1 MKRATAPAFVFAL
14 CLSGC
19 GGSATTQPPTIAVN
33 PVASSTLQF
42 AVGVATIS
50 TQGGATVSKGLNV
63 VETLRGSAG
72 LSGVLYDVPS
82 ITGPTT
88 LAITSDSVRNLPIT
102 AQFAGSDYGTNRITQ
117 ATLDQPQYARF
128 FAGPLAN
135 GIGSAIPS
143 VGAFGYG
150 LCPCN
155 ANSGPANGVAPMY
168 SALGLPIYYAPALYY
183 YGGPPL
189 FPSVAP
195 EMSAQGFVGYS
206 IGFTDFAIAP
216 VLGAYRLDVA
226 VPPAF
231 QTPSTSTAP
240 VLSAT
245 AQLTSL
251 SGLPAFA
258 TPTFTSDSRGG
269 GSIAMT
275 IPVGAAEAMAFVEAD
290 PLSGSSGTLDACNNA
305 HRMTSFYTV
314 LATGSGTHVL
324 SLPDTLGVP
333 DAGGAPT
340 ASICS
345 AQTYRVYA
353 VAFDYP
359 AYEAAY
365 PNDLSQTPTMT
376 SASGQADLSTSDATT
391 GVYQ

>member
-1 MKRATAPAFVFAL
+1 MRRALRPALAFAL

-19 GGSATTQPPTIAVN
+19 GGGATTQPPTIAED
-33 PVASSTLQF
+33 PVASTTLQF

-50 TQGGATVSKGLNV
+50 TQGGASVSKGLNV

-72 LSGVLYDVPS
+72 LSGVLLDVPS

-88 LAITSDSVRNLPIT
+88 LAITNDSVRNLPIT

-117 ATLDQPQYARF
+117 ATLDQPQYSRF

-135 GIGSAIPS
+135 GIGSVYPS

-195 EMSAQGFVGYS
+195 EISAQGFVGYS

-216 VLGAYRLDVA
+216 VPGAYRLDVA
-226 VPPAF
+226 VPPNF
-231 QTPSTSTAP
+231 QTPPTSTAP

-251 SGLPAFA
+251 AGLPAFA

-269 GSIAMT
+269 GSISMT
-275 IPVGAAEAMAFVEAD
+275 VPAGATEAMAFVEAD
-290 PLSGSSGTLDACNNA
+290 PLSAGSGALDACNTA
-305 HRMTSFYTV
+305 HRTTSFYTV

-324 SLPDTLGVP
+324 SLPDSLGAP
-333 DAGGAPT
+333 DASGAPT

-345 AQTYRVYA
+345 QQPYRVYA

-365 PNDLSQTPTMT
+365 PNDLSRTPTIAA
-376 SASGQADLSTSDATT
+376 SSGQADISTSDAAT
-391 GVYQ
+391 GVY